1 MSEKYE
7 QMELDTRP
15 LLQAAIEGLTQS
27 AITDTGQLIKEH
39 HRQVAQETMTAPPYV
54 RNRHEA
60 YGIAAEQLAKITS
73 AVKSIKDDTA
83 SLLGTLADPN
93 FNAVDAT
100 SSIVNSTVN
109 AAYVM
114 LVAAAEMRRT
124 LDNLYTVENTGRDE
138 TTPLRSWPRPHSKKL
153 NPPMPANMKWR
164 NKLWQTRRTAP
175 PWPRW
180 TVSPSPTATKASTRN
195 SWPS

>member
-1 MSEKYE
+1 MSDTYE

-15 LLQAAIEGLTQS
+15 LLQAAIEDLTAT
-27 AITDTGQLIKEH
+27 AIANTGQLIKEH

-73 AVKSIKDDTA
+73 AVKSIKDDTG

-93 FNAVDAT
+93 FNAIDAT

-109 AAYVM
+109 AAYVL

-138 TTPLRSWPRPHSKKL
+138 TTPLEEL
-153 NPPMPANMKWR
+153 AEAAFQEAEPADNGEHEMEE
-164 NKLWQTRRTAP
+164 
-175 PWPRW
+175 
-180 TVSPSPTATKASTRN
+180 
-195 SWPS
+195 

>member
-7 QMELDTRP
+7 QIALDTRP
-15 LLQAAIEGLTQS
+15 LLQAAIEDLTQS
-27 AITDTGQLIKEH
+27 AITNTGQLIKEH

-73 AVKSIKDDTA
+73 AVKSIKDDTG

-93 FNAVDAT
+93 FNAIDAT
-100 SSIVNSTVN
+100 SSIVNSTVH
-109 AAYVM
+109 ATYVL

-138 TTPLRSWPRPHSKKL
+138 TTPLEEL
-153 NPPMPANMKWR
+153 AFQEAEPADAGEHEMEE
-164 NKLWQTRRTAP
+164 
-175 PWPRW
+175 
-180 TVSPSPTATKASTRN
+180 
-195 SWPS
+195 

>member
-1 MSEKYE
+1 MSDKYE

-15 LLQAAIEGLTQS
+15 LLQTAIEDLTES
-27 AITDTGQLIKEH
+27 AITNTSQLIKEH

-73 AVKSIKDDTA
+73 AVKAIKDDTG

-93 FNAVDAT
+93 FNAIDAT
-100 SSIVNSTVN
+100 SSIVNSTVK
-109 AAYVM
+109 AAYVL

-124 LDNLYTVENTGRDE
+124 LDNLYTAENSGRDE
-138 TTPLRSWPRPHSKKL
+138 TTPLEEL
-153 NPPMPANMKWR
+153 AEAAFQEAEPADTGEHEMEE
-164 NKLWQTRRTAP
+164 
-175 PWPRW
+175 
-180 TVSPSPTATKASTRN
+180 
-195 SWPS
+195 

>member
-7 QMELDTRP
+7 QMELDTRT
-15 LLQAAIEGLTQS
+15 LLQAAIEGLTAS
-27 AITDTGQLIKEH
+27 AIADTSQLIKEH
-39 HRQVAQETMTAPPYV
+39 HRQVALETMTAPPYV

-60 YGIAAEQLAKITS
+60 YGIAAEQLEKITG
-73 AVKSIKDDTA
+73 AVKAIKNDTV

-93 FNAVDAT
+93 FNAIEAT

-124 LDNLYTVENTGRDE
+124 LDNLYTEENAGRDDL
-138 TTPLRSWPRPHSKKL
+138 TPMEKL
-153 NPPMPANMKWR
+153 ADGAFQEAEPADAGKHEMEE
-164 NKLWQTRRTAP
+164 
-175 PWPRW
+175 
-180 TVSPSPTATKASTRN
+180 
-195 SWPS
+195 

>member
-15 LLQAAIEGLTQS
+15 LLQAAIEDLTES
-27 AITDTGQLIKEH
+27 AITSTSQLIKEH

-60 YGIAAEQLAKITS
+60 YGIAAEHLAQITG
-73 AVKSIKDDTA
+73 AVKSIKDDTG

-93 FNAVDAT
+93 FNAIDAT
-100 SSIVNSTVN
+100 SSIVNSTVH
-109 AAYVM
+109 AAYVL

-138 TTPLRSWPRPHSKKL
+138 TTPLEELAEAAFQEAK
-153 NPPMPANMKWR
+153 PADTGENEMEE
-164 NKLWQTRRTAP
+164 
-175 PWPRW
+175 
-180 TVSPSPTATKASTRN
+180 
-195 SWPS
+195 

>member
-15 LLQAAIEGLTQS
+15 LLQAAIEDLTQS

-73 AVKSIKDDTA
+73 AVKSIKDDTG

-93 FNAVDAT
+93 FNAIDAT
-100 SSIVNSTVN
+100 SSIVNSTVH
-109 AAYVM
+109 ATYV
-114 LVAAAEMRRT
+114 LLGAAAEMRRT

-138 TTPLRSWPRPHSKKL
+138 TTPLEEL
-153 NPPMPANMKWR
+153 AEAAFQEAEPADAGEHEMEE
-164 NKLWQTRRTAP
+164 
-175 PWPRW
+175 
-180 TVSPSPTATKASTRN
+180 
-195 SWPS
+195 

>member
-15 LLQAAIEGLTQS
+15 LLQAAIEDLTES
-27 AITDTGQLIKEH
+27 AITSTSQLIKEH

-60 YGIAAEQLAKITS
+60 YGIAAEQLAKITG
-73 AVKSIKDDTA
+73 AVKSIKDDTGA
-83 SLLGTLADPN
+83 LLGTLADPN
-93 FNAVDAT
+93 FNAIDAT
-100 SSIVNSTVN
+100 SSIVNSTVH
-109 AAYVM
+109 AAYVL

-138 TTPLRSWPRPHSKKL
+138 TTPLEEL
-153 NPPMPANMKWR
+153 AEAAFQEAEPADAGEHE
-164 NKLWQTRRTAP
+164 TEE
-175 PWPRW
+175 
-180 TVSPSPTATKASTRN
+180 
-195 SWPS
+195 